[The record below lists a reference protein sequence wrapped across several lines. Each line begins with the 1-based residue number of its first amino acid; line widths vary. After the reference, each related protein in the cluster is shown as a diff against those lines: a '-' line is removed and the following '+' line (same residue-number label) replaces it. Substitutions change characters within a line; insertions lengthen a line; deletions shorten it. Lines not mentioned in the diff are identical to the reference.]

1 MDIMKKYGTLIGNIC
16 LYDETFEEFLPGL
29 IWGMQETNKGWQ
41 AKHSPPDKNPYS
53 LCKSQLE
60 TLLTKRN
67 LDEIEEV
74 MLKSENQR
82 TPSEQLFDNPTDV
95 KRSKEI
101 NAQFLER
108 IYHEIYKDDPEY
120 KAELVKTPVEE
131 LLKMH
136 F

>member
-60 TLLTKRN
+60 TILIERN
-67 LDEIEEV
+67 IDDIEEV
-74 MLKSENQR
+74 MVKSER
-82 TPSEQLFDNPTDV
+82 RGPYGDDPETRRELAACH
-95 KRSKEI
+95 
-101 NAQFLER
+101 AQFLER
-108 IYHEIYKDDPEY
+108 TYHEIYKEDPEY
-120 KAELVKTPVEE
+120 KTELVQTPIEE